1 MKCAVAKAQ
10 ISAFRLTRHHFVD
23 RNQSDLTKVC
33 EDVCGIQSQVMS
45 AAEIALWTR
54 THGLTRT
61 DIHSAL
67 WKSRT
72 LVKTS
77 CMRGTLHILSAA
89 DFPIY
94 INALKSSRSRETLR
108 IMARYGVTQKE
119 ACGVMETVVEALA
132 DGPMTRRQL
141 TERILSLKILGKKA
155 KFWFEQSW
163 WGVVRQ
169 AIVEGLICYA
179 PGRDQQVTLVRVD
192 QWLPKQR
199 EVSELEAK
207 QILLRRY
214 LRAYGPATLRDF
226 SRWAGISMKDAKI
239 FGELQEELLEVR
251 VEEKKGADKTGWI
264 LREDYD
270 ELTNTYLNDH
280 ILRLLP
286 SFDPYMLGHAEKTHL
301 VDAPYYKRIY
311 RNAGWISPVVLLN
324 GRVVGIWFSKRRGNR
339 LSLGIEPIEKFSKA
353 IRKKIE
359 EEAASLGE
367 FLGNPLEIRI
377 TE

>member
-1 MKCAVAKAQ
+1 
-10 ISAFRLTRHHFVD
+10 
-23 RNQSDLTKVC
+23 
-33 EDVCGIQSQVMS
+33 
-45 AAEIALWTR
+45 
-54 THGLTRT
+54 
-61 DIHSAL
+61 
-67 WKSRT
+67 
-72 LVKTS
+72 
-77 CMRGTLHILSAA
+77 
-89 DFPIY
+89 
-94 INALKSSRSRETLR
+94 
-108 IMARYGVTQKE
+108 
-119 ACGVMETVVEALA
+119 METVVEALA
-132 DGPMTRRQL
+132 DGPMTRCQL

-179 PGRDQQVTLVRVD
+179 PGRDHEVTLVRVD

-239 FGELQEELLEVR
+239 FGELPEELLEVR
-251 VEEKKGADKTGWI
+251 VEGKKGADQTGWI

-339 LSLGIEPIEKFSKA
+339 LSLRIEPIEKFSKA

-367 FLGNPLEIRI
+367 FLGNPLEIRS

>member
-1 MKCAVAKAQ
+1 
-10 ISAFRLTRHHFVD
+10 
-23 RNQSDLTKVC
+23 
-33 EDVCGIQSQVMS
+33 MS
-45 AAEIALWTR
+45 LYY
-54 THGLTRT
+54 
-61 DIHSAL
+61 S
-67 WKSRT
+67 T
-72 LVKTS
+72 L
-77 CMRGTLHILSAA
+77 
-89 DFPIY
+89 
-94 INALKSSRSRETLR
+94 N
-108 IMARYGVTQKE
+108 RYGVTQKE

-251 VEEKKGADKTGWI
+251 VEGKKGADQTGWI